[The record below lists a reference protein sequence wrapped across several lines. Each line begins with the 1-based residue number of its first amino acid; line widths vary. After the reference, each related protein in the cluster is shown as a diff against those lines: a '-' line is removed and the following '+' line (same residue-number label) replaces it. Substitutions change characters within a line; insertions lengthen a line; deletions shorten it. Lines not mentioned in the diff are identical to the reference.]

1 MDCGCGHH
9 HGSQGHGHG
18 WGSGC
23 QCSGES
29 GHHGGFGHF
38 GRRFLSREERISQ
51 LEEYLHA
58 LQAEAKAVEEHIA
71 ELKAAR

>member
-9 HGSQGHGHG
+9 HGHGRG
-18 WGSGC
+18 WGRCCEEGFEHRS
-23 QCSGES
+23 
-29 GHHGGFGHF
+29 GFGFGWF
-38 GRRFLSREERISQ
+38 GRRFLTREERISN

>member
-9 HGSQGHGHG
+9 HGQGQGHGHG
-18 WGSGC
+18 HGC
-23 QCSGES
+23 GCGDES
-29 GHHGGFGHF
+29 GHHGGFG
-38 GRRFLSREERISQ
+38 RRFLTREERISN

-71 ELKAAR
+71 EMKAAR